1 MGGIENESPSIIV
14 RYDDMSSSRSW
25 RRLCEPET
33 AGRDSGQYS
42 LRGAIPVSYECRNHI
57 LQLIRFIAIM
67 KVTQLKTRIVS

>member
-1 MGGIENESPSIIV
+1 
-14 RYDDMSSSRSW
+14 MSSSRSW

-42 LRGAIPVSYECRNHI
+42 LRGPIPVSYEFRNHI

-67 KVTQLKTRIVS
+67 KVTQLKTRIVSRYLGPKTGG